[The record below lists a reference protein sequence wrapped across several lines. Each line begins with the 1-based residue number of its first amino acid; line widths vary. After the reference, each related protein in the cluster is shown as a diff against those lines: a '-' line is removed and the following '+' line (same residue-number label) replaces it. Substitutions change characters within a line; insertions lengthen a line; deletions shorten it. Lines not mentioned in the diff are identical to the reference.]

1 MINYRRSFLSNLIN
15 TFLLYIVFCSQLIHS
30 QMTAIITYEYYSLS
44 SNYLNL
50 TYENKT
56 NGVVSSKGSQMQVQK
71 GPAFTIVDSY
81 GKYDG
86 CQQAI
91 NTLNYSN
98 GIAIIQRGGNCTF
111 SVKITRAKQYG
122 AAAVIVYD
130 PQTNSQ
136 DTFDIIQ
143 NNSDILCLYVQ
154 RSIGSLLFQLANDS
168 RTHLNITLEP
178 INANYDDSNQGDLWY
193 GSRGAIIFIIVSTCV
208 LICSC
213 FSWFIFYCFQQNRS
227 RTTKDRL
234 ENRLINAA
242 KKALTKIP
250 LVTINENLQAE
261 ESCVVCLDTI
271 KEGDTV
277 RELTCRHRF
286 HQQCID
292 PWLINHRHCPLC
304 NLDILTAYRISIGG
318 SSIDRTSVV
327 SENLMPIN
335 YTSLVTT
342 SPMPTI
348 EHNNDDDEQQQE
360 QQQVIN
366 HMQSQPIPT
375 ISGLI
380 KDDMH
385 GEENPS
391 FRIDDEQ

>member
-1 MINYRRSFLSNLIN
+1 
-15 TFLLYIVFCSQLIHS
+15 
-30 QMTAIITYEYYSLS
+30 MTAIITYEYYSSL

-50 TYENKT
+50 TYENQT
-56 NGVVSSKGSQMQVQK
+56 NGVVSSKGSQMHVQK
-71 GPAFTIVDSY
+71 GPAFTLIDSY
-81 GKYDG
+81 GKYDA
-86 CQQAI
+86 CQQSI

-122 AAAVIVYD
+122 AAAVIIYD
-130 PQTNSQ
+130 PQNNAQ

-143 NNSDILCLYVQ
+143 NDTNILSLYVQ
-154 RSIGSLLFQLANDS
+154 RTIGSLLFQLANDR

-178 INANYDDSNQGDLWY
+178 INSNSDNSNQDDIWY
-193 GSRGAIIFIIVSTCV
+193 GSRGAIIFIVVSTCV
-208 LICSC
+208 LIFSC
-213 FSWFIFYCFQQNRS
+213 CSWFIFYCFQQNRS
-227 RTTKDRL
+227 RSTKDRL

-250 LVTINENLQAE
+250 LVTINENIQAE

-271 KEGDTV
+271 KEGDIV
-277 RELTCRHRF
+277 RELTCHHRF

-304 NLDILTAYRISIGG
+304 NLDILAAYRISIGG
-318 SSIDRTSVV
+318 SSADRSSII
-327 SENLMPIN
+327 SEHPIPIH
-335 YTSLVTT
+335 YTSLATT
-342 SPMPTI
+342 SPILRI
-348 EHNNDDDEQQQE
+348 EHNNNDNAVQ

-366 HMQSQPIPT
+366 HIRPQPIPT

-380 KDDMH
+380 KDDLH

-391 FRIDDEQ
+391 FRSDHEQ